1 MFRKAWNRAKEAA
14 KAGLLALTLAVTG
27 PVVALTVPS
36 VALAQVDVT
45 EATDSIASAVTGG
58 STVLIALIGAF
69 GLFLGYKIVMG
80 IVKRG

>member
-1 MFRKAWNRAKEAA
+1 MFGKLKVAVL
-14 KAGLLALTLAVTG
+14 GLLLALSTTPLF
-27 PVVALTVPS
+27 
-36 VALAQVDVT
+36 AQVDVT

-69 GLFLGYKIVMG
+69 GLFLGYKIVMS

>member
-1 MFRKAWNRAKEAA
+1 MLTKFNSVLV
-14 KAGLLALTLAVTG
+14 GLTLLLFSLA
-27 PVVALTVPS
+27 AS
-36 VALAQVDVT
+36 AQVDVS